1 MPVLRIP
8 INQAWPSFK
17 VLGVQVNAV
26 QIPDVTDQM
35 ERRIMLL
42 MEVIRKIAFEVQA
55 KRRKVRFQ
63 IFLNVMDPHQK
74 ELVLDLGGG
83 SGNYFVSIYS
93 YKGQLILVDKNLRSV
108 IEAKKQFPSIIAIA
122 ADGCNSPFRDKSI
135 SVIFCNSVIEEHVAL
150 QEDFAKEIQR
160 AGKSYFVQTPS
171 KYFLMD
177 SHYLIPLFQFL
188 PKFLQRLIYEKFGG
202 GWWKMKSR
210 QYEDICYLS
219 ARRLRQLFPDSKIE
233 REKFLWLTKSFY
245 CYNRGIKNRR

>member
-1 MPVLRIP
+1 MRS
-8 INQAWPSFK
+8 SFK
-17 VLGVQVNAV
+17 VLGVRVNVV

-55 KRRKVRFQ
+55 KRRKARFQ
-63 IFLNVMDPHQK
+63 VFLDVIDPHKK
-74 ELVLDLGGG
+74 ELILDLGGG
-83 SGNYFVSIYS
+83 SGNYFVSAYP

-108 IEAKKQFPSIIAIA
+108 IEAKKQFPSIMAIA
-122 ADGCNSPFRDKSI
+122 ADGCSLPFQDKSI
-135 SVIFCNSVIEEHVAL
+135 PVIFCNSVIEHVAL
-150 QEDFAKEIQR
+150 QKDFAKEIQR
-160 AGKSYFVQTPS
+160 VGKSYFVQTPS

-202 GWWKMKSR
+202 GWWKMRSR
-210 QYEDICYLS
+210 QYEDIYYLS

-245 CYNRGIKNRR
+245 RYNRGIKNRR